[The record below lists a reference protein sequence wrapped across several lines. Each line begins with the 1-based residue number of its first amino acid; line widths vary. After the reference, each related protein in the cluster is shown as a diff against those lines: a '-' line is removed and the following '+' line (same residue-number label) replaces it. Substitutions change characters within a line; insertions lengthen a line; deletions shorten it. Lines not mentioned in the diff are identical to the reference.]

1 MNKTLSKVLAG
12 VGLAIATSASQ
23 AALVQFVP
31 ASDSAPTGG
40 VVSFGIQASEFTV
53 LSAGAAVDIS
63 WLAADELT
71 FLDWAVNPA
80 LGADPFFDIA
90 VLGLPGSG
98 LVGVGFGSVSA
109 TFDFSTPTILGT
121 VSFRMGNC
129 TVSADPATCTAGTA
143 GIADL
148 TMTDGTLAGNG
159 FLDETGVGFI
169 TVDYSLANAQ
179 ANTVVPV
186 PAAVWLFG
194 SGLLGLVGVARRKN
208 QHA

>member
-12 VGLAIATSASQ
+12 VGLAIATSVSQ

-40 VVSFGIQASEFTV
+40 VVSFGIQASDFAD
-53 LSAGAAVDIS
+53 LSAGAGINIS

-71 FLDWAVNPA
+71 FLDWVLNPA
-80 LGADPFFDIA
+80 LAADFEQT
-90 VLGLPGSG
+90 VLGPPGS
-98 LVGVGFGSVSA
+98 VEVGFGLVIG

-129 TVSADPATCTAGTA
+129 TDSADPATCTAGTT

-148 TMTDGTLAGNG
+148 TMTDGTGLVGDG
-159 FLDETGVGFI
+159 FLDEIGTGI
-169 TVDYSLANAQ
+169 LTVDYSQANAQ